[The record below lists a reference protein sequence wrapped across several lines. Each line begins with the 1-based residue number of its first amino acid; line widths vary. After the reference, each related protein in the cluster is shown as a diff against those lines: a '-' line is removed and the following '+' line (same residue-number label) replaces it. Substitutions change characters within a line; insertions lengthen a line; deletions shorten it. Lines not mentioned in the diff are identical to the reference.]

1 MLCLLIHPCVC
12 LSLHVCLSPHISLL
26 LHSLLP
32 IPHICLSLQLLLH
45 LPPTP
50 PTPHIPYHR
59 PPSYPFPFACQGIS
73 VCYLLIALCYRSPLI
88 CLSHLNYPISIYSHQ
103 GISVSYRFVTLH
115 LRIPHISSHFP
126 ITSIHLLPS
135 GYICLQSFCHHQ
147 WYHNHCYSKHPYWY
161 YLSTSIRLGGRLSSS
176 LYPSCRQF
184 CGCRD
189 HSHYQSHCYPR
200 ASIINRS

>member
-1 MLCLLIHPCVC
+1 MSISTFALFTNPPLCLLILTC
-12 LSLHVCLSPHISLL
+12 LSITTHFPMTALP
-26 LHSLLP
+26 P
-32 IPHICLSLQLLLH
+32 IP
-45 LPPTP
+45 
-50 PTPHIPYHR
+50 
-59 PPSYPFPFACQGIS
+59 
-73 VCYLLIALCYRSPLI
+73 LIF
-88 CLSHLNYPISIYSHQ
+88 LSHPLSIYSNQ